1 MRKEG
6 DSIGLQVLREPR
18 DSEGRQ
24 QVGEGGWRGFRV
36 AELKGKPLRGSSEEL
51 YSRENCGVG
60 ERLEQR
66 KCHLSP
72 ERGYVG
78 CWKESSLCS
87 RGLQGTGHKGIKGTF
102 LGL

>member
-1 MRKEG
+1 MVE
-6 DSIGLQVLREPR
+6 LQ
-18 DSEGRQ
+18 GR
-24 QVGEGGWRGFRV
+24 
-36 AELKGKPLRGSSEEL
+36 PLRGSSEEL
-51 YSRENCGVG
+51 YSREKNCGVG

-66 KCHLSP
+66 KCHLSS

-87 RGLQGTGHKGIKGTF
+87 RGLQGIGYKGVKSTF